1 MAKVDEVK
9 FTDEELKTIKE
20 FQNKYFNI
28 QMGFG
33 QAEITKSR
41 LERQLDD
48 IFKDTDKL
56 RKSLLTAQDEE
67 KAFIEEVNKKY
78 GDGVL
83 DPQTGIFK
91 PSESDK

>member
-1 MAKVDEVK
+1 MANQLTSAKLLLQNNFIEFI
-9 FTDEELKTIKE
+9 FTGECVALE
-20 FQNKYFNI
+20 
-28 QMGFG
+28 M
-33 QAEITKSR
+33 EISGDAI

-48 IFKDTDKL
+48 IFKATDKL